1 MKFPQGEGS
10 AVIHRK
16 KNRPAL
22 QRRDIL
28 TVSLVVCLF
37 VCFLNIFYRNF
48 LRSSSTQFWVVL
60 FFISF
65 YTAPFSWKHFFSG
78 VFVRCFSTQL
88 FFLVVLL
95 LLLLNMTAFSYVGL
109 LSFFWVWLF
118 HAVFLSHLPPI
129 SFLDGLSSEQFA
141 ELESVHL
148 LALSARACS
157 LAFLSLAVPFLAIC
171 RAVLIYVVLF
181 SALFSG
187 SSLFSDSVDFS
198 TFYLIFSWLFRG
210 SSSTALFFFL
220 VLFFLVLSI

>member
-1 MKFPQGEGS
+1 M
-10 AVIHRK
+10 
-16 KNRPAL
+16 
-22 QRRDIL
+22 
-28 TVSLVVCLF
+28 
-37 VCFLNIFYRNF
+37 
-48 LRSSSTQFWVVL
+48 VL

-65 YTAPFSWKHFFSG
+65 YAAPFSWKHFFLGLFLRSL
-78 VFVRCFSTQL
+78 STQL

-109 LSFFWVWLF
+109 LSLF
-118 HAVFLSHLPPI
+118 LSVNFSPVFLSHLPPI
-129 SFLDGLSSEQFA
+129 SFLEGLSSEQFA
-141 ELESVHL
+141 ELESVQL

-157 LAFLSLAVPFLAIC
+157 LAFLALGVLFLAIC

-181 SALFSG
+181 SGLFSG

-220 VLFFLVLSI
+220 VPFFLVLSI

>member
-28 TVSLVVCLF
+28 TVSLGFCLF
-37 VCFLNIFYRNF
+37 VCFVLFVFLNIFYRNF
-48 LRSSSTQFWVVL
+48 LRSSSTQFLVVL

-78 VFVRCFSTQL
+78 FFVRCFSTQL

-148 LALSARACS
+148 LAFSARACS
-157 LAFLSLAVPFLAIC
+157 LAFLSLGVPFLAIC
-171 RAVLIYVVLF
+171 RAVLIYVVFFRLCSQALLSLVILLI
-181 SALFSG
+181 SAHF
-187 SSLFSDSVDFS
+187 
-198 TFYLIFSWLFRG
+198 T
-210 SSSTALFFFL
+210 
-220 VLFFLVLSI
+220 